1 MNFDDCR
8 YSKDKIYISEEE
20 EAELYEAMKNGD
32 PDARDDLIMGHK
44 YLVIQIAR
52 EYAPYGPYEDLVQEG
67 FIGLINA
74 VDKYD
79 LNKNRLRVYARP
91 AVKYEI
97 VKFLAKNKHIV
108 RLPEPQTHE
117 LLKLLKVKQD
127 LEIELHREPH
137 LDDLM
142 EDERV
147 IDLHKNYQDTKG
159 SRISLK
165 DYVLLIE
172 YGNPVS
178 SLNEPLG
185 ENSEMVLQD
194 LIEDPW
200 QQKQFEKIELDD
212 LRNILLE
219 ILSDRERFIL
229 ESIAKGWNG
238 SQIAEQL
245 NITPQG
251 VSMTK
256 IAAVKKIKKLVRNN
270 PELEEILDNMGFQ
283 I

>member
-1 MNFDDCR
+1 MNYDDCR
-8 YSKDKIYISEEE
+8 YSKTKIYISKEEE
-20 EAELYEAMKNGD
+20 EKLYEAMKDGD
-32 PDARDDLIMGHK
+32 EDAREDLIMGHK

-52 EYAPYGPYEDLVQEG
+52 DYAPYGPYEDLVQEG
-67 FIGLINA
+67 FTGLINA

-79 LNKNRLRVYARP
+79 LNKNRLRAYARP
-91 AVKYEI
+91 AVKYAI
-97 VKFLAKNKHIV
+97 VQFLAKNKHII

-117 LLKLLKVKQD
+117 LLKLLKVKRD
-127 LEIELHREPH
+127 LEIELHREPN

-142 EDERV
+142 RDKRV
-147 IDLHKNYQDTKG
+147 IDFYEDYRNKKG

-165 DYVLLIE
+165 DYVMLTE

-185 ENSEMVLQD
+185 ENSEVVLQD

-212 LRNILLE
+212 LQNILLE
-219 ILSDRERFIL
+219 VLSDRERFIL
-229 ESIAKGWNG
+229 KSLAEGWNG

-256 IAAVKKIKKLVRNN
+256 IAAVKKIKDLVSGN
-270 PELEEILDNMGFQ
+270 PELEEILGNMGFQ

>member
-1 MNFDDCR
+1 MNFDDCP
-8 YSKDKIYISEEE
+8 YSKTKIYISKEEE
-20 EAELYEAMKNGD
+20 EILYEQMKDGSEE
-32 PDARDDLIMGHK
+32 ARDDLIMGHK

-67 FIGLINA
+67 FLGLINA

-79 LNKNRLRVYARP
+79 LKKNRLRSYARP
-91 AVKYEI
+91 AVKYAI

-117 LLKLLKVKQD
+117 LLKLLKIKRD
-127 LEIELHREPH
+127 LEVELHREPN

-142 EDERV
+142 KDTRV
-147 IDLHKNYQDTKG
+147 IDFHKKYQNTKG

-178 SLNEPLG
+178 SLNEPVG
-185 ENSEMVLQD
+185 ENSEIILQD

-200 QQKQFEKIELDD
+200 QQKQFEKIEFDD
-212 LRNILLE
+212 LQEILLE
-219 ILSDRERFIL
+219 ILNDRERFIL
-229 ESIAKGWNG
+229 KSIAEGWNG

-245 NITPQG
+245 GITPQG

-256 IAAVKKIKKLVRNN
+256 IAAVSKIKKIVKSN
-270 PELEEILDNMGFQ
+270 PELEEIINDMGFQ